1 MKRIKLILFFI
12 FFSTICFCQ
21 NVHKLCDGDFLF
33 VANDE
38 SDFEKAVN
46 SSTKKD
52 SEISFSHVGV
62 IKIENDSIF
71 VLEASPE
78 EGVTK
83 TSFIYFFNKSKHIT
97 VGRLKAEYQSI
108 IKKSIENI
116 EKLIGKDYDC
126 YFDAEND
133 KYYCSELIQQN
144 FNDKNGNHIFE
155 PIKMTFKNSSDN
167 ANNDFWEKYFEKL
180 GSNIPEGENG
190 SNPNSIYHSINIDI
204 IFVEK

>member
-1 MKRIKLILFFI
+1 MKKNYFVLFFI
-12 FFSTICFCQ
+12 FASTICFSQ
-21 NVHKLCDGDFLF
+21 KVHRYCDGDFLF

-144 FNDKNGNHIFE
+144 FNDKNGNLIFE
-155 PIKMTFKNSSDN
+155 PVKMKFINPGSNVGDDYWK
-167 ANNDFWEKYFEKL
+167 KYFEKL
-180 GSNIPEGENG
+180 NAEVPEGKNG
-190 SNPNSIYHSINIDI
+190 SNPNSIYNSENIDI
-204 IFVEK
+204 IFIEK